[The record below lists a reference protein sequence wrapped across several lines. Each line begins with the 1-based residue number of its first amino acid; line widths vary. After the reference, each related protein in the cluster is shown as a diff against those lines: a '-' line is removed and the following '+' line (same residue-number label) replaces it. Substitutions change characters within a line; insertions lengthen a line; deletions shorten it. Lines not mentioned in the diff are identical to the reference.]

1 MELQWHWECFS
12 VAFETDSQQ
21 KYENELLQLRE
32 KLSDQDTNDSCHSS
46 AIQNDPTSSLED
58 SPENGAHD
66 SETEQKL
73 KSGGQ
78 LENTE
83 HRFHEILN
91 RELSVFCEKM
101 CSSRTGD
108 VSNEQET
115 NDRHDVAEVYESNSE
130 KSDVNGEKDS
140 NETGD
145 NASTVDNVLKLGGRE
160 FLNEV
165 DNLKRKLAETFIPLL
180 SSSEGK
186 AINRI
191 IITTT

>member
-1 MELQWHWECFS
+1 M
-12 VAFETDSQQ
+12 
-21 KYENELLQLRE
+21 
-32 KLSDQDTNDSCHSS
+32 
-46 AIQNDPTSSLED
+46 ED
-58 SPENGAHD
+58 SPENGAHE
-66 SETEQKL
+66 SEPEQKL

-83 HRFHEILN
+83 HRFREILN
-91 RELSVFCEKM
+91 RELSAFCEKM

-115 NDRHDVAEVYESNSE
+115 NDRHDVAEAYESN
-130 KSDVNGEKDS
+130 GERDS

-145 NASTVDNVLKLGGRE
+145 SASTVDNELKLGGRD
-160 FLNEV
+160 FLKEV

-191 IITTT
+191 ITTT

>member
-1 MELQWHWECFS
+1 M
-12 VAFETDSQQ
+12 
-21 KYENELLQLRE
+21 
-32 KLSDQDTNDSCHSS
+32 
-46 AIQNDPTSSLED
+46 ED
-58 SPENGAHD
+58 SPENGEHE

-78 LENTE
+78 LENNE

-91 RELSVFCEKM
+91 RELTVFCEKM
-101 CSSRTGD
+101 CSSRTCD

-115 NDRHDVAEVYESNSE
+115 NDRHDVAEAYESNSE
-130 KSDVNGEKDS
+130 KSDVNGERDS

-145 NASTVDNVLKLGGRE
+145 SASTVDNELKLGGRD
-160 FLNEV
+160 FLKEV

>member
-1 MELQWHWECFS
+1 M
-12 VAFETDSQQ
+12 
-21 KYENELLQLRE
+21 
-32 KLSDQDTNDSCHSS
+32 
-46 AIQNDPTSSLED
+46 ED
-58 SPENGAHD
+58 SPENGEHE

-78 LENTE
+78 LENNE

-91 RELSVFCEKM
+91 RELTVFCEKM
-101 CSSRTGD
+101 CSSRTCD

-115 NDRHDVAEVYESNSE
+115 NDRHDVAEAYESNRE

-145 NASTVDNVLKLGGRE
+145 SASTVDNVLKLGGRE

-180 SSSEGK
+180 SSNEGK

-191 IITTT
+191 ITTT

>member
-1 MELQWHWECFS
+1 M
-12 VAFETDSQQ
+12 
-21 KYENELLQLRE
+21 
-32 KLSDQDTNDSCHSS
+32 
-46 AIQNDPTSSLED
+46 ED
-58 SPENGAHD
+58 SPANGEHE
-66 SETEQKL
+66 SETEQML

-115 NDRHDVAEVYESNSE
+115 NDRHDVAEAYESNSE

-140 NETGD
+140 KETGD
-145 NASTVDNVLKLGGRE
+145 STSMVDNVLKLGGQD
-160 FLNEV
+160 FLKEV

-180 SSSEGK
+180 SPNEGK

-191 IITTT
+191 VITTTQALVSS